1 MLKGSQYRC
10 NCDED
15 SVFVFEIQGAEVFYL
30 FNIINQLLT
39 NILLTVLFFWIFNR
53 H

>member
-1 MLKGSQYRC
+1 
-10 NCDED
+10 
-15 SVFVFEIQGAEVFYL
+15 L